1 MATLNVTNNAPKPEP
16 EPATPEAKGTV
27 VVTEA
32 AAKAIGKYPREH
44 GAAPGSGL
52 RIGVR
57 GGGCSGLSYVLDVE
71 AEPRANDKVLEAF
84 GERVFIDP
92 KSMLFLQ
99 GSIFDYVTGL
109 MEAGFKFINPRVSKA
124 CGCGESFSM

>member
-1 MATLNVTNNAPKPEP
+1 MAEQLNVLNDSAPK
-16 EPATPEAKGTV
+16 ATGTV
-27 VVTEA
+27 EVTEA
-32 AAKAIGKYPREH
+32 AAKAIGKYLAEH

-57 GGGCSGLSYVLDVE
+57 GGGCSGLSYVLDVD
-71 AEPRANDKVLEAF
+71 AKARPTDHVIEAF
-84 GERVFIDP
+84 GQRVFIDP

-99 GSIFDYVTGL
+99 GSVFDYVTGL
-109 MEAGFKFINPRVSKA
+109 MEAGFKFNNPRASKA

>member
-1 MATLNVTNNAPKPEP
+1 MAELGILQEA
-16 EPATPEAKGTV
+16 APEAKGTV

-32 AAKAIGKYPREH
+32 AAKAVGKYLREH
-44 GAAPGSGL
+44 DAAEGAGL

-71 AEPRANDKVLEAF
+71 TKPRANDHIIEAF

-99 GSIFDYVTGL
+99 GSVFDYVTGL
-109 MEAGFKFINPRVSKA
+109 MEAGFKFNNPRATKA

>member
-1 MATLNVTNNAPKPEP
+1 MAELSVLNEP
-16 EPATPEAKGTV
+16 TPEAKGTIT
-27 VVTEA
+27 VTED
-32 AAKAIGKYPREH
+32 AAKAIAKYLTEH
-44 GAAPGSGL
+44 NAPEGSGL

-71 AEPRANDKVLEAF
+71 SKPRANDIVIDAYGQKVF
-84 GERVFIDP
+84 VDP

-99 GSIFDYVTGL
+99 GSVFDYVTGL
-109 MEAGFKFINPRVSKA
+109 MEAGFKFENPRASKP

>member
-1 MATLNVTNNAPKPEP
+1 MAELNVLNE
-16 EPATPEAKGTV
+16 ATPEPKGTI

-32 AAKAIGKYPREH
+32 AAKAIGKYLREH
-44 GAAPGSGL
+44 DAAPGSGL

-71 AEPRANDKVLEAF
+71 AKPRASDIIIDSF
-84 GERVFIDP
+84 GERVFVDP

-99 GSIFDYVTGL
+99 GSVFDYVTGL
-109 MEAGFKFINPRVSKA
+109 MEAGFKFNNPRATKP

>member
-1 MATLNVTNNAPKPEP
+1 MAELNVLNAP
-16 EPATPEAKGTV
+16 APEAKGTIQ
-27 VVTEA
+27 VTEA
-32 AAKAIGKYPREH
+32 AAKAIGKYLKEH
-44 GAAPGSGL
+44 AAPEGAGL

-71 AEPRANDKVLEAF
+71 AQPRANDHVIDAF
-84 GERVFIDP
+84 GERVFVDP

-99 GSIFDYVTGL
+99 GSVFDYVTGL
-109 MEAGFKFINPRVSKA
+109 MEAGFKFSNPRATKS